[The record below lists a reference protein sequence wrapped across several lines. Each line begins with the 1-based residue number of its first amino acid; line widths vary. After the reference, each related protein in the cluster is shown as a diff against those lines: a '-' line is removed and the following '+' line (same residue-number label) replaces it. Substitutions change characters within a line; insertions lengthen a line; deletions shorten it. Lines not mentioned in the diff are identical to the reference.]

1 MASPPT
7 IALAL
12 VLFLSLVH
20 FPSVRGSPVECEE
33 LPQDLCAF
41 SVSTQSKRCVLESA
55 PRADGT
61 TEYQCRTSEVRVEKL
76 ADWIETDECVRTCG
90 VERES
95 VGISSDSLLDQEFTA
110 KLCSPRATRTAP
122 TLSTSTSTSPPPK
135 ILFLTTASAFE
146 CAGAFLPDLCA
157 ARRSNPRRSMR
168 GVALAPGSGPL
179 DSIAFEDAPGPLGPE
194 PTPGPTA
201 PAPAV
206 ETIPPVAV

>member
-12 VLFLSLVH
+12 VLFLSIVH

-110 KLCSPRATRTAP
+110 KLCSPACYQNCPNIVDLYFNLA
-122 TLSTSTSTSPPPK
+122 
-135 ILFLTTASAFE
+135 AAE
-146 CAGAFLPDLCA
+146 GAFLPDLCA